1 MRRLGLA
8 AFAGVV
14 LVGVGVWLVSVS
26 SVDGVY
32 SIRQLDR
39 EIHLHPQVV
48 IGQSFLV
55 RAVPMTYG
63 WGSGHGIVAGDQ
75 DFLIEP
81 PFSNS
86 FFTTVYSARATVYG
100 ARATLLNVAGVAS
113 SVLIVG
119 PRPQPSGGKRALN
132 ALARLPV
139 IGRFFGTEPDLTPAI
154 YRIRIV
160 RAGPCPPLFGGF
172 CPSARYVS

>member
-8 AFAGVV
+8 AFAGV
-14 LVGVGVWLVSVS
+14 LVGVGVLLVSAS
-26 SVDGVY
+26 APDGVY
-32 SIRQLDR
+32 SVRQLDR
-39 EIHLHPQVV
+39 EVRLHPQAV
-48 IGQSFLV
+48 IGRSFLV

-81 PFSNS
+81 PFSNN
-86 FFTTVYSARATVYG
+86 FTTTVYGS
-100 ARATLLNVAGVAS
+100 RATLLNVAGVAS

-119 PRPQPSGGKRALN
+119 PRPQPSDSKRVLN

-139 IGRFFGTEPDLTPAI
+139 IGRFFGTDPDLTPAI
-154 YRIRIV
+154 YRVQIV

-172 CPSARYVS
+172 CPTARYVS